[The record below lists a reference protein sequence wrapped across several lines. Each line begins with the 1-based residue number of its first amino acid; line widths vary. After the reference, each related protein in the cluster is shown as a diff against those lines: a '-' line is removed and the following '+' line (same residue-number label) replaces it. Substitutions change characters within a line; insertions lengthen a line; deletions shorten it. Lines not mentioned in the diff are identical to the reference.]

1 MHNLLQPSRVA
12 GLVTR
17 ARIVKRQR
25 GMKLAM
31 FRIARGAIMAAAA
44 CSLPLQVD
52 AQELAMLSAAEA
64 RPLLSSVDPFIAR
77 MTAFDRAARM
87 KTDREVSTSEYLAFA
102 AADARD
108 WNGEEKRRL
117 TAAYSRVRRAVD
129 RLALPLPGVLSAIK
143 TSGTESAH
151 AAYTRGSAII
161 LPEPVLALSEPA
173 LEVLLAHELFHIF
186 SRANPDL
193 SERLYRAIGFV
204 RCGPF
209 SLPEGLSQS
218 LVTNPDQPEI
228 PYCIEVAV
236 GSDLE
241 WVTPI
246 LLPKFPFYDP
256 MQGGEYVD
264 YMDFRLFVAGSLEA
278 GAPRFVR
285 VGEVSGFFEQ
295 VGENTDYVIH
305 PEEILAENFA
315 MLVTGRGQVRSPE
328 VLRQM
333 QSGIAGFRA
342 SPGDD
347 NQSGRMQ

>member
-1 MHNLLQPSRVA
+1 M
-12 GLVTR
+12 
-17 ARIVKRQR
+17 
-25 GMKLAM
+25 LAIL
-31 FRIARGAIMAAAA
+31 RIACSAIPTMAA
-44 CSLPLQVD
+44 CSLPLQSH

-108 WNGEEKRRL
+108 WHEDEKRRL
-117 TAAYSRVRRAVD
+117 MAAYSRVRRAVD
-129 RLALPLPGVLSAIK
+129 QLALPLPGVLSAIK
-143 TSGTESAH
+143 TSGSESAH
-151 AAYTRGSAII
+151 AAYTRGAAII
-161 LPEPVLALSEPA
+161 LPEPVLALSDPA

-186 SRANPDL
+186 SRAHPDL
-193 SERLYRAIGFV
+193 SERLYKVIGFV
-204 RCGPF
+204 RCGPV
-209 SLPEGLSQS
+209 SLPEGLSQA
-218 LVTNPDQPEI
+218 LVTNPDQPAI

-236 GSDLE
+236 EADLE

-315 MLVTGRGQVRSPE
+315 ILATGTGEVRSPE
-328 VLRQM
+328 ILQ
-333 QSGIAGFRA
+333 
-342 SPGDD
+342 
-347 NQSGRMQ
+347 RMQLELAGARRSRVDDH